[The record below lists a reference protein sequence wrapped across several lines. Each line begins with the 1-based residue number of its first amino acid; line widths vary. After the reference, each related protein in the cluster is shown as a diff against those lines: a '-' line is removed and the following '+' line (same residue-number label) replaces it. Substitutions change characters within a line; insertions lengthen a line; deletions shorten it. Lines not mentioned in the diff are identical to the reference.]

1 MEAIVATAERHGV
14 PHVTGA
20 TWTTDALYRE
30 TRGKVDARV
39 AEGCLTVEMEAAA
52 FFAVAAFRGVT
63 FGQVLYAGDDL
74 SGEAWDQRGWD
85 EHTSGRETL
94 FRIAAEAVLA
104 LPPTRCP
111 RPDRSAGRGLGASDI
126 LRAMAHDVT
135 IRERSYRV
143 RRPLG
148 VFALSVVTLGAYWL
162 YWYYAVNDDV
172 RMFLRNYS
180 IRPLVSTL
188 AIVGLFLAAPI
199 AVLAVLTEVW
209 WLLAV
214 AVLLVLVAF
223 VGFFHTGRRVVT
235 AQEQAGVEPSSAGL
249 ALALYVF
256 AGFFGGSYLQAGLNR
271 AWTRAADEER
281 AHQAASAAAPPE
293 REPVKPFP
301 RPGAE
306 GRHEPRDARPT
317 WARACRSSSSCP
329 TGTRR
334 EAVGTF
340 ERWDAEAE
348 TYFVR
353 RKDGTEIRVPARGVR
368 HGKVIPDRPAAP
380 TPG

>member
-1 MEAIVATAERHGV
+1 
-14 PHVTGA
+14 
-20 TWTTDALYRE
+20 
-30 TRGKVDARV
+30 
-39 AEGCLTVEMEAAA
+39 
-52 FFAVAAFRGVT
+52 
-63 FGQVLYAGDDL
+63 
-74 SGEAWDQRGWD
+74 
-85 EHTSGRETL
+85 
-94 FRIAAEAVLA
+94 
-104 LPPTRCP
+104 
-111 RPDRSAGRGLGASDI
+111 
-126 LRAMAHDVT
+126 MAHDVT
-135 IRERSYRV
+135 IRERPYRV
-143 RRPLG
+143 RTPLG
-148 VFALSVVTLGAYWL
+148 VFALSAVTLGAYWL
-162 YWYYAVNDDV
+162 YWYYTVNDDI

-188 AIVGLFLAAPI
+188 AVSGLFLAMPI

-214 AVLLVLVAF
+214 SVLLVVVAF

-249 ALALYVF
+249 ALALFVF
-256 AGFFGGSYLQAGLNR
+256 ASYFGGSYLQAGLNR
-271 AWTRAADEER
+271 AWTRAAADER

-301 RPGAE
+301 RPAPKAGTNLVA
-306 GRHEPRDARPT
+306 PT
-317 WARACRSSSSCP
+317 DVGSRVSFQFELPNGYTS
-329 TGTRR
+329 

-340 ERWDAEAE
+340 ERWDAGAE

-368 HGKVIPDRPAAP
+368 HGKVIPGRPATP

>member
-1 MEAIVATAERHGV
+1 
-14 PHVTGA
+14 
-20 TWTTDALYRE
+20 
-30 TRGKVDARV
+30 
-39 AEGCLTVEMEAAA
+39 
-52 FFAVAAFRGVT
+52 
-63 FGQVLYAGDDL
+63 
-74 SGEAWDQRGWD
+74 
-85 EHTSGRETL
+85 
-94 FRIAAEAVLA
+94 
-104 LPPTRCP
+104 
-111 RPDRSAGRGLGASDI
+111 
-126 LRAMAHDVT
+126 MAHDVT

-162 YWYYAVNDDV
+162 YWYYTVNDDI

-199 AVLAVLTEVW
+199 AVLAVFTEVR

-214 AVLLVLVAF
+214 VAVLVVVAL
-223 VGFFHTGRRVVT
+223 VGFFHTGRRVIT
-235 AQEQAGVEPSSAGL
+235 AQEQAGVAPSSPGL
-249 ALALYVF
+249 ALALYVV

-281 AHQAASAAAPPE
+281 AQQAASAAAPPE
-293 REPVKPFP
+293 RERVQPFP
-301 RPGAE
+301 RPSPKAGTNLVS
-306 GRHEPRDARPT
+306 PT
-317 WARACRSSSSCP
+317 DVGSRVSFQFELPNGYTS
-329 TGTRR
+329 

-340 ERWDAEAE
+340 ERWDPGAE

-353 RKDGTEIRVPARGVR
+353 KKDGTEIRVPARGVR